1 MFALT
6 HPAFG
11 LGDRARTGLLTA
23 FGLGAQPVPVPV
35 PVLVSPE
42 RPFSPDFV
50 HLALDIRMKQYCKE
64 THTTLATRQTA
75 ADTQLATLES
85 TLASAAVSLRQAEH
99 DLRLMLAQRRLEP

>member
-23 FGLGAQPVPVPV
+23 FGLGAQPVS
-35 PVLVSPE
+35 VLVSPE

>member
-23 FGLGAQPVPVPV
+23 FGLGAQPVPV
-35 PVLVSPE
+35 LVSPA